1 MDRLHYRAAIAWGL
15 SMHRVSAKSV
25 VVTRRTLTTG
35 AAAELAYRADQKA
48 ACDAIVAHVAASLAS
63 GVPGGMQRK
72 T

>member
-1 MDRLHYRAAIAWGL
+1 
-15 SMHRVSAKSV
+15 MHRVSAKSV

-48 ACDAIVAHVAASLAS
+48 AYDTIVAHVAASLTS